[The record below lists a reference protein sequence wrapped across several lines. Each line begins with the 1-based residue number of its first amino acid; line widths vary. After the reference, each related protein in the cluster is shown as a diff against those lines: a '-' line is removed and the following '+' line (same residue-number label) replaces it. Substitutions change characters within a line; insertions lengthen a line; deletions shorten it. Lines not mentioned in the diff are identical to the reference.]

1 MASLPIL
8 QVRREVTDSDL
19 LRLFHRANSTWVE
32 AVAEGTLLDCGTAY
46 ANAELASVWD
56 ANNVRDAALP
66 EGTGPAAAVDEVA
79 AHYAAR
85 GSRCAYWV
93 MNPSAPDA
101 QTRGLAEYLLANGH
115 HVVGDD
121 ILYLRKVPAR
131 VATAAAGLMIIPA
144 RASYKHARQLAA
156 EGLEGPGADQRIEGR
171 IQHLDDPH
179 YDALLAIQGDRA
191 IAHIGVLAVG
201 EIGLIQG
208 VYVSPD
214 FRRRGIGR
222 TLMGRAVEICARS
235 FFMHVILST
244 EPGNV
249 AAQGLYAELGFAK
262 IGELTRYCAAGVS

>member
-8 QVRREVTDSDL
+8 QVRREVTDTDL
-19 LRLFHRANSTWVE
+19 VRLFHRADSTWVG

-46 ANAELASVWD
+46 ANGELRSVWD

-66 EGTGPAAAVDEVA
+66 EGMEPGAVVAEVEG
-79 AHYAAR
+79 HYAAI

-93 MNPSAPDA
+93 MNPSAPEA
-101 QTRGLAEYLLANGH
+101 RTRGLAEYLLANGH

-121 ILYLRKVPAR
+121 ILYLRKLPGA
-131 VATAAAGLMIIPA
+131 VAEVGGLTIIPA
-144 RASYKHARQLAA
+144 RASYKHARVLAG
-156 EGLEGPGADQRIEGR
+156 EGLVGSDAEECIEGR
-171 IQHLDDPH
+171 MRHLDDPH
-179 YDALLAIQGDRA
+179 YDALLAIEGDRP
-191 IAHIGVLAVG
+191 IAHVGVLAVG
-201 EIGLIQG
+201 ELGLIQG

-222 TLMGRAVEICARS
+222 TMMGRALEICARS
-235 FFMHVILST
+235 LFKHVFLST

-249 AAQGLYAELGFAK
+249 AAQGLYAGLGFAK